1 MPSPFPGIDPYLEH
15 PAIFPG
21 FHDRFVTY
29 LSEALQPVLP
39 APYYADIG
47 DRVWVEVS
55 ERHIGPDVKV
65 LLDEESDEA
74 FDPSFASPGGVVGV
88 ATEVQV
94 EPVVI
99 TVPHDEFREP
109 YLEIRALVEGERL
122 VTAIEVLSLTNKT
135 PGAHGRDLY
144 VRKQREVLQREA
156 HLVEIDLLR
165 GGEHSTAVPLRPLRR
180 ARKKTGP
187 FDYHV
192 CIHRFDNL
200 EDYFIYPIRLENRL
214 PTIAIP
220 LLPGDGDVKV
230 DLQAVFNRCYDT
242 GPYRRRIEYGAV
254 QPQPPL
260 SEERWAWTKRLL
272 TEKRG

>member
-1 MPSPFPGIDPYLEH
+1 MDPYLEH
-15 PAIFPG
+15 QAIFPG
-21 FHDRFVTY
+21 FHDSMVTY
-29 LSEALQPVLP
+29 LREALQPILP
-39 APYYADIG
+39 EPYYAEIG

-65 LLDEESDEA
+65 LHGDEDA
-74 FDPSFASPGGVVGV
+74 TTDQWLASYGSGGV
-88 ATEVQV
+88 ATEVEV

-109 YLEIRALVEGERL
+109 FLEIRAMIEGERL
-122 VTAIEVLSLTNKT
+122 VTAIEVLSLANKT

-144 VRKQREVLQREA
+144 VRKQREILQSET

-165 GGEHSTAVPLRPLRR
+165 GGEHTTAVPLRSLRR

-187 FDYHV
+187 LDYQV

-214 PTIAIP
+214 PKIAIP

-230 DLQAVFNRCYDT
+230 DLQAVLNRCYDT
-242 GPYRRRIEYGAV
+242 GPYRRRIEYGAL

-272 TEKRG
+272 AEKRG